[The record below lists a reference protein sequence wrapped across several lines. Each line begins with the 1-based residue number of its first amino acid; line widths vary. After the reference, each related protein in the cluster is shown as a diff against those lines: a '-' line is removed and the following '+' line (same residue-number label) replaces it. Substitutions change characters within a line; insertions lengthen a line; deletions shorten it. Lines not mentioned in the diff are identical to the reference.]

1 VSPDKGLFQKDGAL
15 PTAATLK
22 LPASY
27 GQNVSFLKVLFLL
40 AWRNKQ

>member
-1 VSPDKGLFQKDGAL
+1 VSTDKGLLQKDGAL
-15 PTAATLK
+15 TAAATLK

-27 GQNVSFLKVLFLL
+27 GQNVRFLKVLFLL